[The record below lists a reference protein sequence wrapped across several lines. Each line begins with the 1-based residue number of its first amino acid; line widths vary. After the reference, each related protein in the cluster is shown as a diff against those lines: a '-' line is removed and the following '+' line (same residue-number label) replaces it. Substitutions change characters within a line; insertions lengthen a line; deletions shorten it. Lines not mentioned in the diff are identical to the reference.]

1 MEGMQNSKVWD
12 EFIGRALMLV
22 SRELF
27 NQLT

>member
-1 MEGMQNSKVWD
+1 MEGIKFKVLD
-12 EFIGRALMLV
+12 EILGRALMLV